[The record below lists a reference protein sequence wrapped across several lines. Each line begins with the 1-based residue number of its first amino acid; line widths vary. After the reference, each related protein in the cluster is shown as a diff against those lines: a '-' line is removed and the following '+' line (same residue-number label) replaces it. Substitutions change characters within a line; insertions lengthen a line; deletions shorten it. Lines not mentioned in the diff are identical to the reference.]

1 MPYDE
6 SFLTGTTIPL
16 PTLLPAVIEQALDGG
31 QPLEYTHHSI
41 VFNEH
46 RGLAVYAA
54 HNVQTPRIPG
64 IDRKNFTLDP
74 LVDRKLQ
81 IDNDRGY
88 RKNPWDA
95 GHLARRIDVHWPDVE
110 TAEQA
115 ERDTSR
121 WTNIAPQHGELNQ
134 GPWRDIEDW
143 LLTLADANVKRM
155 SVFTGPVFTLT
166 DMEWINDDGEL
177 PIRIPSGYWKIGL
190 LQHAG
195 QLKAAAF
202 LIWQNDV
209 HPSPEDFDPDDFN
222 PILEQVR
229 VLTIEHLTG
238 LSFGDLVRAADPLE
252 FGTEFAPAADRGI
265 GDGFNEGD
273 VIGGPIVHPPPQTES
288 NVSSITIT
296 GPGDIRL

>member
-1 MPYDE
+1 MPYDDN
-6 SFLTGTTIPL
+6 FLSGVTVPL
-16 PTLLPAVIEQALDGG
+16 PTLLPAVADQAFDGG

-41 VFNEH
+41 VFNEQ
-46 RGLAVYAA
+46 RGLAIYAA
-54 HNVQTPRIPG
+54 HNVLSERVRPIK
-64 IDRKNFTLDP
+64 RKGFTLDP

-88 RKNPWDA
+88 RLNPWDA
-95 GHLARRIDVHWPDVE
+95 GHLARRIDVHWPDKA

-134 GPWRDIEDW
+134 GPWKEIEDW
-143 LLTLADANVKRM
+143 LLTLADDNAKRM

-166 DMEWINDDGEL
+166 DMEWTNAEGEL

-209 HPSPEDFDPDDFN
+209 HPTVDDFDPDDFN
-222 PILEQVR
+222 PTLEQVR

-252 FGTEFAPAADRGI
+252 FGTQFAAPTSG
-265 GDGFNEGD
+265 GGGFNTGGAL
-273 VIGGPIVHPPPQTES
+273 GGPIINPPPPTQS
-288 NVSSITIT
+288 HVSSITIT
-296 GPGDIRL
+296 GASDIRL

>member
-1 MPYDE
+1 MPYEAD
-6 SFLTGTTIPL
+6 FLSGVTVPL
-16 PTLLPAVIEQALDGG
+16 PTLLPAIAEQAFDDGK
-31 QPLEYTHHSI
+31 PLEYTHHSI
-41 VFNEH
+41 VFNAQ
-46 RGLAVYAA
+46 RGLAIYAA
-54 HNVQTPRIPG
+54 HNVQTPRIGP
-64 IDRKNFTLDP
+64 IDRKGFTLDP

-88 RKNPWDA
+88 RNNPWDA
-95 GHLARRIDVHWPDVE
+95 GHLARRIDVHWPDTA

-134 GPWRDIEDW
+134 GPWREIEDW
-143 LLTLADANVKRM
+143 LLGLADNNAKRM

-166 DMEWINDDGEL
+166 DMEWVNADGEL

-209 HPSPEDFDPDDFN
+209 HPSPDDFDPDDFN
-222 PILEQVR
+222 PTLEQVR

-252 FGTEFAPAADRGI
+252 FGTLFAPSPAG
-265 GDGFNEGD
+265 GGGFNTGGA
-273 VIGGPIVHPPPQTES
+273 IGGPIISPPPPTES
-288 NVSSITIT
+288 HVSSITIT